1 MRPELQPA
9 PTGGAAVVALRSG
22 AWRAAPRGAARRLGG
37 ITEALSLSWLVA
49 LLAGMAILP
58 TALGLNAQA
67 LSVKAR
73 LTGPSLAHLLGAD
86 NLGRDLLARVL
97 SGAHVS
103 LAIGFGSVA
112 IAAAVGI
119 PIGMMAAYWRGWFSA
134 VATFAVDVVLA
145 FPGLVLALVLTALLG
160 ASFSSVL
167 IAITVP
173 MAPVFARLAKAQ
185 STSVLE
191 REYVAASRI
200 AGTPAT
206 SILFRDV
213 LPNIAESL
221 IALALVNV
229 GNAIL
234 IESGL
239 AFLGLGVPPP
249 QPTWGGMISSGQDY
263 LTSAPQM
270 IIVPG
275 VFLLL
280 TILSVNLLA
289 DRFMSERRGVR

>member
-1 MRPELQPA
+1 MSIDLDAPPTLPA
-9 PTGGAAVVALRSG
+9 ANPPGAEP
-22 AWRAAPRGAARRLGG
+22 RAARARRLRAGRLPEILG
-37 ITEALSLSWLVA
+37 LTWLVA
-49 LLAGMAILP
+49 LVAGMAILP
-58 TALGLNAQA
+58 AA
-67 LSVKAR
+67 LSLDASELSVSAR
-73 LTGPSLAHLLGAD
+73 LTGPSGAHWLGAD

-112 IAAAVGI
+112 IAALIGV
-119 PIGMMAAYWRGWFSA
+119 PIGMLAAYWGGWFSA

-145 FPGLVLALVLTALLG
+145 FPGLVLALALTAFLG
-160 ASFSSVL
+160 ASFSSVM

-185 STSVLE
+185 SNSVLE
-191 REYVAASRI
+191 REYVVASRV
-200 AGTPAT
+200 AGVSAF
-206 SILFRDV
+206 SILLRDV

-221 IALALVNV
+221 LAMALVNV
-229 GNAIL
+229 GGAIL

-249 QPTWGGMISSGQDY
+249 QPTWGGMISAGQNY
-263 LTSAPQM
+263 LTSGPQM

-275 VFLLL
+275 AFLLL
-280 TILSVNLLA
+280 TILSLNLLA
-289 DRFMSERRGVR
+289 DRFMSERRGAR